1 LNKFLNAVN
10 FGAVKSLVTL
20 KTNRLKPE
28 FSDLSI
34 SFNMDVRWLRSDR
47 LRSKRI
53 DMGQRSTAW
62 AFKSFALNTSNIAE
76 CLADC
81 QSVNMLV

>member
-34 SFNMDVRWLRSDR
+34 SFNMDVRWLMAIACVAKESIWANGQQRGH
-47 LRSKRI
+47 SKV
-53 DMGQRSTAW
+53 
-62 AFKSFALNTSNIAE
+62 L
-76 CLADC
+76 L
-81 QSVNMLV
+81 